1 MSIHINAKVGEIAES
16 ILLPGDPLRAK
27 FIAEN
32 FLEDVI
38 LYNEVRGML
47 GYTGYYKGKR
57 ISVQG
62 TGMGLPSISIY
73 LHELMRDYGVQ
84 KLMRI
89 GTCGSINEN
98 VKLKDVVLG
107 QASSTD
113 NAMNLLRF
121 DGKSYAPIADFELLK
136 QAYDVAIA
144 KNMQVKVGNVLA
156 SDTFYDDDYEKDL
169 EKNLDFLDGL
179 DSDLLL
185 GFYYFFD
192 YEDMLKEKF
201 KNHHEFEDYD
211 EVIMKSKILITS
223 SPQAVLENLA
233 SRGRPIY
240 VQREDYTKDFRELF
254 TTLNIPI
261 VDNYDKKLLLEILE
275 TIESHNYCQLEKN
288 SDKLKFFLK
297 DKLSL

>member
-136 QAYDVAIA
+136 QAYDVAVA

-156 SDTFYDDDYEKDL
+156 SDTFYDDDYEKDPYQKWRDFGVMVVEMESAAL
-169 EKNLDFLDGL
+169 YTLAAKYGRKALTLLTVSDHILTGEKCSSEERQNSFT
-179 DSDLLL
+179 
-185 GFYYFFD
+185 
-192 YEDMLKEKF
+192 DMME
-201 KNHHEFEDYD
+201 
-211 EVIMKSKILITS
+211 I
-223 SPQAVLENLA
+223 A
-233 SRGRPIY
+233 
-240 VQREDYTKDFRELF
+240 
-254 TTLNIPI
+254 
-261 VDNYDKKLLLEILE
+261 LEIA
-275 TIESHNYCQLEKN
+275 
-288 SDKLKFFLK
+288 
-297 DKLSL
+297 

>member
-156 SDTFYDDDYEKDL
+156 SDTFYDDDYEKDPYQKWRDFGVMVVEMESAAL
-169 EKNLDFLDGL
+169 YTLAAKYGRKALTLLTVSDHILTGEKCSSEERQNSFT
-179 DSDLLL
+179 
-185 GFYYFFD
+185 
-192 YEDMLKEKF
+192 DMME
-201 KNHHEFEDYD
+201 
-211 EVIMKSKILITS
+211 I
-223 SPQAVLENLA
+223 A
-233 SRGRPIY
+233 
-240 VQREDYTKDFRELF
+240 
-254 TTLNIPI
+254 
-261 VDNYDKKLLLEILE
+261 LEIA
-275 TIESHNYCQLEKN
+275 
-288 SDKLKFFLK
+288 
-297 DKLSL
+297 